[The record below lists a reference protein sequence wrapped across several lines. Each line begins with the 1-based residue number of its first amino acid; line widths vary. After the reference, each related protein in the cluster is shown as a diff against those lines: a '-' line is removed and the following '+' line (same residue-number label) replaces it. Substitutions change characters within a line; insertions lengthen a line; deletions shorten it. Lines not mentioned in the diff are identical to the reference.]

1 MRKSHLLLSLAAV
14 SLLAAPSSAMAKAI
28 FALPIA
34 PGGPGLGP
42 WIVAPWP
49 DDDCRDCAQNPRD
62 KAAMVKARDAI
73 LSGRFGD
80 VDFSNATIHLL
91 PERPF
96 GPDTPTA
103 TAAQLHALLEG
114 CAVGSQGML
123 KRGASTG
130 PGTSYGVGLDCP
142 NDKNRR
148 WLSIS
153 LVDGR
158 VSHIYYLPRDPIWV
172 VDTAG

>member
-1 MRKSHLLLSLAAV
+1 MRKSHLLSLATV
-14 SLLAAPSSAMAKAI
+14 SLLLIPSGAMAKAI

-42 WIVAPWP
+42 WIVAAWP
-49 DDDCRDCAQNPRD
+49 DDDCRNCAQNARD
-62 KAAMVKARDAI
+62 KAGMVKARDAI
-73 LSGRFGD
+73 LSGKLGD
-80 VDFSNATIHLL
+80 VDFSHATIHVL

-96 GPDTPTA
+96 GPDTATA
-103 TAAQLHALLEG
+103 TPEQLHALLTG

-123 KRGASTG
+123 KRDASTG

-142 NDKNRR
+142 NDKNRS

-158 VSHIYYLPRDPIWV
+158 VSQIYYLPRDPIWA